1 MVRLKESNRATGV
14 PPLAADLWGLSTAIK
29 DLESQ
34 LKDFIRINRALESD
48 LAKARRQ
55 VVDLNQER
63 DAMAAKV
70 RDLAHALATSEHGV
84 HELHRKLDAH
94 QKQKQE
100 LEVRVKR
107 LQDQLCAAA
116 G

>member
-1 MVRLKESNRATGV
+1 MVRLKESSRSADV

-34 LKDFIRINRALESD
+34 LKDFIRINQALESD
-48 LAKARRQ
+48 LAEARRQ
-55 VVDLNQER
+55 VADLHEER
-63 DAMAAKV
+63 DVMAAKV

-100 LEVRVKR
+100 LEVRIKR